1 MTSRAQTVFSGG
13 TILTMEPENPVAEA
27 LAIGP
32 DGRIL
37 AVGRES
43 EVKILARTTTRQIDL
58 QGKTLLPGFFDCHM
72 HILPLG
78 LALMQVDLSPS
89 VAKSVDDI
97 VRLLRK
103 RLEEQPDAPCILGNR
118 YDHNRFVPPVHPT
131 RYDLDKVC
139 TDRPVRI
146 EHTSGHAAVVN
157 SHALKL
163 LNITR
168 ETPDPIG
175 GTIVRDAQGEPNGVL
190 LETASWQ
197 NLDKIIPPPTRSQQI
212 EALKLANRYLIE
224 RGITSASDAN
234 TLPEEIEV
242 YAQAVRNKALQVR
255 VNGMIAWA
263 DVMRSAG
270 DNPPPPHEF
279 HHPDVSGHQFH
290 IGQAKLFSDGAITT
304 RTCRLSQPFQD
315 MPDNYGLFLHPPE
328 ELEAYILAAHQ
339 KGWQIATHAIGD
351 AAIDLVLRC
360 YAKAQR
366 AHPRPRP
373 GHRIEHCM
381 LLTSDLIARL
391 RRQHIWSIGQ
401 PEFLMQLGDAYIAA
415 LGAERANALSPYATL
430 EAQGVAQAFSSD
442 CPVVPGAPLDGIRA
456 AMERKT
462 PSGIVLND
470 QERVSAEV
478 ALYAYTASPAYAT
491 RTDDDRGTLSAGKW
505 ADLVVLSENPMQVPL
520 SEWERLNVV
529 ATFIQGEQVYGEL
542 A

>member
-255 VNGMIAWA
+255 VNGMIAWPMLCA
-263 DVMRSAG
+263 PPATTHHLLMNFTIPMSAG
-270 DNPPPPHEF
+270 TSFTLGRPSSSPTVPSPPAPVGYHNP
-279 HHPDVSGHQFH
+279 S
-290 IGQAKLFSDGAITT
+290 
-304 RTCRLSQPFQD
+304 RTCPTTMVSTFTRLKS
-315 MPDNYGLFLHPPE
+315 
-328 ELEAYILAAHQ
+328 
-339 KGWQIATHAIGD
+339 
-351 AAIDLVLRC
+351 
-360 YAKAQR
+360 
-366 AHPRPRP
+366 
-373 GHRIEHCM
+373 
-381 LLTSDLIARL
+381 
-391 RRQHIWSIGQ
+391 
-401 PEFLMQLGDAYIAA
+401 
-415 LGAERANALSPYATL
+415 
-430 EAQGVAQAFSSD
+430 
-442 CPVVPGAPLDGIRA
+442 
-456 AMERKT
+456 
-462 PSGIVLND
+462 
-470 QERVSAEV
+470 
-478 ALYAYTASPAYAT
+478 
-491 RTDDDRGTLSAGKW
+491 
-505 ADLVVLSENPMQVPL
+505 
-520 SEWERLNVV
+520 
-529 ATFIQGEQVYGEL
+529 
-542 A
+542 